1 MTYRKGDR
9 VEILPDYQDQGDSDF
24 TWVVLTDE
32 DRGRVDI
39 QPIDH
44 PMATKPIYTVEVTQI
59 RLVSVA

>member
-44 PMATKPIYTVEVTQI
+44 PMAIKPTYTVEVTQI